1 MGGYQHEAKDWIAI
15 PKKQSNNDDCAIDLP
30 DKTLLVRRPAGVLKT
45 SKYRDTINKDVN
57 KNKSS
62 KMNQDLDINH
72 APRKAVRINGGKPTD
87 QLQECVVSL
96 PKNKACIRLQLEANE
111 GLSPRGA
118 WNGTHGARSG
128 DSARCCGATLQWG
141 PLARQLW
148 LAVT

>member
-1 MGGYQHEAKDWIAI
+1 MM
-15 PKKQSNNDDCAIDLP
+15 NCAIDLP
-30 DKTLLVRRPAGVLKT
+30 DGTFLVQRPAGVLKT

-96 PKNKACIRLQLEANE
+96 ARNKACIRLQLEANE
-111 GLSPRGA
+111 GLCPCGA
-118 WNGTHGARSG
+118 WNGTCGAWSG
-128 DSARCCGATLQWG
+128 DSARCCGATSQLG
-141 PLARQLW
+141 PLA
-148 LAVT
+148 